1 MIKFEPAVT
10 RTGRDVRLAAVRHG
24 WGHVLRCINMAARLT
39 DGDVVR
45 GIILLSIIQANT
57 AALRLSKGDH
67 DYDTGSHL
75 PDDSLRTPVSVYAI
89 AKQLALPYE
98 TVRRHVARL
107 IEERR
112 CARAGPRGGII
123 VPASAILEMQP
134 EAFLKE
140 SLESLRDLIG
150 ELDRIGAVQNQIF
163 HDSERSSIIG

>member
-10 RTGRDVRLAAVRHG
+10 RTGRDVRLAAVRHS
-24 WGHVLRCINMAARLT
+24 WSHVLRSINMAASLT

-57 AALRLSKGDH
+57 AELRTSKGDH
-67 DYDTGSHL
+67 DYDTGNHL

-98 TVRRHVARL
+98 TVRRHIARL
-107 IEERR
+107 VEDGR
-112 CARAGPRGGII
+112 CTKAGPRGRII
-123 VPASAILEMQP
+123 VPASAILEMRP

-140 SLESLRDLIG
+140 SLESLQGLIG
-150 ELDRIGAVQNQIF
+150 NLDRIGALRSQTF
-163 HDSERSSIIG
+163 HDSEQSSMIG